1 MLYWFKQISLT
12 TSSYSLHNTRSLYS
26 KTNKR
31 FQEKGEIPMA
41 FGKRIKFFRNRKG
54 MKQKELGEL
63 LGFLGKT
70 SDVRVAQY
78 ETEARTPKAD
88 LVKEMA
94 QIFGVSPRAI
104 NVPNIDSY
112 LGLMHTLF
120 ALEDMYGIKIGEIG
134 GELCLRLDREHREYQ
149 HLFEPFHAWQ
159 QMAAKLESGEIS
171 QEEYDNWRYNY
182 PELDTSQ
189 RYAKMSSPELSD
201 NLIKNL
207 NKPIK

>member
-1 MLYWFKQISLT
+1 
-12 TSSYSLHNTRSLYS
+12 
-26 KTNKR
+26 
-31 FQEKGEIPMA
+31 MA
-41 FGKRIKFFRNRKG
+41 FGKRIKFFRNRKD

-120 ALEDMYGIKIGEIG
+120 ALEDMYGIKIGEID

-149 HLFEPFHAWQ
+149 HLFEPFHTWQ

-182 PELDTSQ
+182 PELDTSEI
-189 RYAKMSSPELSD
+189 RAKVPSLELSD
-201 NLIKNL
+201 ELIKALKKENQ
-207 NKPIK
+207 

>member
-1 MLYWFKQISLT
+1 
-12 TSSYSLHNTRSLYS
+12 
-26 KTNKR
+26 
-31 FQEKGEIPMA
+31 MA

-120 ALEDMYGIKIGEIG
+120 ALEDMYGIKIGEID

-149 HLFEPFHAWQ
+149 HLFEPFHTWQ

-171 QEEYDNWRYNY
+171 QVHVGSDHTSLFDLDDFFRCLIITLVDDTEDERNGRLFGSRYD
-182 PELDTSQ
+182 
-189 RYAKMSSPELSD
+189 A
-201 NLIKNL
+201 
-207 NKPIK
+207 

>member
-1 MLYWFKQISLT
+1 
-12 TSSYSLHNTRSLYS
+12 
-26 KTNKR
+26 
-31 FQEKGEIPMA
+31 MA

-94 QIFGVSPRAI
+94 QIFDVSTRAI

-112 LGLMHTLF
+112 LGLMHSLF
-120 ALEDMYGIKIGEIG
+120 ALEDMYGIKIGEID
-134 GELCLRLDREHREYQ
+134 GELCLRLDREHKEYQ
-149 HLFEPFHAWQ
+149 HLFEPLHAWQ
-159 QMAAKLESGEIS
+159 QMASRLEAGEIS

-182 PELDTSQ
+182 PELDTSEI
-189 RYAKMSSPELSD
+189 RAKVPSQELSD
-201 NLIKNL
+201 ELIKALKKENQ
-207 NKPIK
+207 

>member
-1 MLYWFKQISLT
+1 
-12 TSSYSLHNTRSLYS
+12 
-26 KTNKR
+26 
-31 FQEKGEIPMA
+31 MA

-94 QIFGVSPRAI
+94 QIFNVSPRAI

-120 ALEDMYGIKIGEIG
+120 ALEDMYGIKIGEID
-134 GELCLRLDREHREYQ
+134 GELCLRLNREHKEYQ

-159 QMAAKLESGEIS
+159 QMATKLEDGEIS

-182 PELDTSQ
+182 PELDTSEI
-189 RYAKMSSPELSD
+189 RAKVPSQELSD
-201 NLIKNL
+201 ELIKALEKENQ
-207 NKPIK
+207 

>member
-1 MLYWFKQISLT
+1 
-12 TSSYSLHNTRSLYS
+12 
-26 KTNKR
+26 
-31 FQEKGEIPMA
+31 MA

-120 ALEDMYGIKIGEIG
+120 ALEDMYGIKIGEID

-149 HLFEPFHAWQ
+149 HLFEPFHTWQ

-182 PELDTSQ
+182 PELNTSEI
-189 RYAKMSSPELSD
+189 RAKVPSLELSD
-201 NLIKNL
+201 ELIKALKKENQ
-207 NKPIK
+207 

>member
-1 MLYWFKQISLT
+1 
-12 TSSYSLHNTRSLYS
+12 
-26 KTNKR
+26 
-31 FQEKGEIPMA
+31 MA

-120 ALEDMYGIKIGEIG
+120 ALEDMYGIKIGEID
-134 GELCLRLDREHREYQ
+134 GELCLRLDREHREHQ
-149 HLFEPFHAWQ
+149 HLFDPFHAWQ

-182 PELDTSQ
+182 PEMDTSEI
-189 RYAKMSSPELSD
+189 RAKVPSLELSD
-201 NLIKNL
+201 ELIKALKKENQ
-207 NKPIK
+207 

>member
-1 MLYWFKQISLT
+1 
-12 TSSYSLHNTRSLYS
+12 
-26 KTNKR
+26 
-31 FQEKGEIPMA
+31 MA

-94 QIFGVSPRAI
+94 QIFNVSPRAI

-120 ALEDMYGIKIGEIG
+120 ALEDMYGIKIGEIN

-159 QMAAKLESGEIS
+159 QMASKLETGEIS

-182 PELDTSQ
+182 PELDTSEI
-189 RYAKMSSPELSD
+189 RAKVPSLELSD
-201 NLIKNL
+201 ELIKALKKENQ
-207 NKPIK
+207 

>member
-1 MLYWFKQISLT
+1 
-12 TSSYSLHNTRSLYS
+12 
-26 KTNKR
+26 
-31 FQEKGEIPMA
+31 MA

-94 QIFGVSPRAI
+94 QIFNVSTRAI

-120 ALEDMYGIKIGEIG
+120 ALEDMYGIKIGEID
-134 GELCLRLDREHREYQ
+134 GELCLRLDREHREYL

-182 PELDTSQ
+182 PEMDTSEI
-189 RYAKMSSPELSD
+189 RAKVPSLELSD
-201 NLIKNL
+201 ELIKALKKENQ
-207 NKPIK
+207 

>member
-1 MLYWFKQISLT
+1 
-12 TSSYSLHNTRSLYS
+12 
-26 KTNKR
+26 
-31 FQEKGEIPMA
+31 MA

-94 QIFGVSPRAI
+94 QIFDVSTRAI

-112 LGLMHTLF
+112 LGLMHSLF
-120 ALEDMYGIKIGEIG
+120 ALEDMYGIKIGEID
-134 GELCLRLDREHREYQ
+134 GELCLRLDREHKEYQ
-149 HLFEPFHAWQ
+149 HLFTPFHAWQ
-159 QMAAKLESGEIS
+159 QMSAKLEAGEIS

-182 PELDTSQ
+182 PELDTSKI
-189 RYAKMSSPELSD
+189 RAKVPSQELSD
-201 NLIKNL
+201 ELIKALKKENQ
-207 NKPIK
+207 

>member
-1 MLYWFKQISLT
+1 
-12 TSSYSLHNTRSLYS
+12 
-26 KTNKR
+26 
-31 FQEKGEIPMA
+31 MA

-120 ALEDMYGIKIGEIG
+120 ALEDMYGFKIGEID

-149 HLFEPFHAWQ
+149 HLFEPFHTWQ

-182 PELDTSQ
+182 PELDTSEI
-189 RYAKMSSPELSD
+189 RAKVPSLELSD
-201 NLIKNL
+201 ELIKALKKENQ
-207 NKPIK
+207 

>member
-1 MLYWFKQISLT
+1 
-12 TSSYSLHNTRSLYS
+12 
-26 KTNKR
+26 
-31 FQEKGEIPMA
+31 MA

-94 QIFGVSPRAI
+94 QIFDVSTRAI

-120 ALEDMYGIKIGEIG
+120 ALEDMYGIKIGEID
-134 GELCLRLDREHREYQ
+134 GELCLRLDREQKEYQ

-182 PELDTSQ
+182 PELDTSKI
-189 RYAKMSSPELSD
+189 RAKVPSQELSD
-201 NLIKNL
+201 EHKGSEKRKSIKKCKKNL
-207 NKPIK
+207 TDCSFQFGKQFLSKVFVL